1 MRYFETPK
9 MNISMF
15 DSIVTTTEG
24 AAYVNESIVAPTMQA
39 ISALDTSQE
48 GALVGRTSF
57 NALMQV
63 QK

>member
-1 MRYFETPK
+1 MRSFETPK

-39 ISALDTSQE
+39 ISALASEE

-57 NALMQV
+57 NALMKVNQ
-63 QK
+63 

>member
-1 MRYFETPK
+1 MRNFETPI

-15 DSIVTTTEG
+15 DSVVITTEG
-24 AAYVNESIVAPTMQA
+24 GTYITESIVSTTIEP
-39 ISALDTSQE
+39 ISALASEE